1 MCPQHVR
8 AARSLEGRTHV
19 IFGRKKKA
27 TGEVEHGVD
36 SEEYAD
42 EVLDDE
48 GAPVATDDDE
58 LEDDELDD
66 DELDDDEPEGDDE
79 DDLDDEPEDDEDDED
94 EAGTPL
100 DDSVRADG
108 PFDIDEVDL
117 EADDVDR
124 LDFGTLIITPFED
137 MQMQLQADQATNQV
151 QSALIMAGQSALELA
166 LFAAPLSTSMVDD
179 VVAEVVNA
187 APEQGAQ
194 ATVSQG
200 PYGPDVRRQQP
211 VQTEDGQELLHVS
224 RTWYA
229 QGPRWLLRGTLMGQ
243 AALSDDFSDPD
254 AELLLEVFRNTV
266 VRRGTEAKVPGDL
279 IPMSLPESMVPV
291 EG

>member
-1 MCPQHVR
+1 M
-8 AARSLEGRTHV
+8 
-19 IFGRKKKA
+19 IFGRKKKVSQSENSA
-27 TGEVEHGVD
+27 DHDLDQDVEHGVD
-36 SEEYAD
+36 QEEYAE

-48 GAPVATDDDE
+48 GAPVTADEDDADDDDSDDDDSDDDDE
-58 LEDDELDD
+58 YDD
-66 DELDDDEPEGDDE
+66 DEYDDDDA
-79 DDLDDEPEDDEDDED
+79 EDDED
-94 EAGTPL
+94 AATPV
-100 DDSVRADG
+100 DDSLREDG
-108 PFDIDEVDL
+108 PFDIEEVDL
-117 EADDVDR
+117 DADDIDR
-124 LDFGTLIITPFED
+124 LDFGTVIITPFED

-166 LFAAPLSTSMVDD
+166 LFAAPLKTSMVDD

-187 APEQGAQ
+187 APQQGAQ
-194 ATVSQG
+194 TTVIEG
-200 PYGPDVRRQQP
+200 PFGPDVRRVQP
-211 VQTEDGQELLHVS
+211 VEGEDGQQLMHVS

-243 AALSDDFSDPD
+243 AAMADDFSDPD

-266 VRRGTEAKVPGDL
+266 VRRGTDPKVPGDL

>member
-1 MCPQHVR
+1 M
-8 AARSLEGRTHV
+8 

-27 TGEVEHGVD
+27 TDEVEHGVD
-36 SEEYAD
+36 QEEYAE

-48 GAPVATDDDE
+48 GAPVVEDDDA
-58 LEDDELDD
+58 DELDED
-66 DELDDDEPEGDDE
+66 VDGADDDE
-79 DDLDDEPEDDEDDED
+79 DDESADEDDLEDEDDEDDVDDFDEDDD

-100 DDSVRADG
+100 DDSIRADG

-117 EADDVDR
+117 EADDIDR

-194 ATVSQG
+194 TTVNEG
-200 PYGPDVRRQQP
+200 PYGPDVRREQP
-211 VQTEDGQELLHVS
+211 VETDDGQQMLHVS

-243 AALSDDFSDPD
+243 AALTDDFSDPD

-266 VRRGTEAKVPGDL
+266 VRRGNEAKVPGDL
-279 IPMSLPESMVPV
+279 IPMSLPDSMVPV